1 MRIRSVAAITAT
13 AVAVVTAPAARAA
26 VRYEHYVALGDSY
39 AAVGNLLSTHGTA
52 GCFRSTENYAAD
64 LAKSLTIKDFVD
76 NSCSSATTEHLSK
89 PQNTGL
95 GTNPPQLDGLSADT
109 DLVTLTIGGNDLG
122 FVDIATGCGVLSA
135 TNPAGNPCQ
144 QANTANGVDKV
155 IAKIDDE
162 VVPKVAAAVR
172 AIAERAPRATVVVA
186 GYLPLLPP
194 TAGCWPVV
202 PLAAGD
208 AAWLHG
214 VQRHLDEAV
223 TAQARIAGG
232 VPVDPSGRT
241 GHDACQVPWKRWVEP
256 VLPAAPTTPLHPNA
270 TGQRALAG
278 MVQAAVSG

>member
-1 MRIRSVAAITAT
+1 MRIRGIAIAAA
-13 AVAVVTAPAARAA
+13 AAVVMTAPAARAA
-26 VRYEHYVALGDSY
+26 ERYEHYVALGDSY

-64 LAKSLTIKDFVD
+64 LAKSLHIKDFTD
-76 NSCSSATTEHLSK
+76 ISCGSATTEHLVK

-122 FVDIATGCGVLSA
+122 FVDIATGCGLLSA
-135 TNPAGNPCQ
+135 TNPFGNPCQ
-144 QANTANGVDKV
+144 RANTAHGVDKV

-172 AIAERAPRATVVVA
+172 AIAQRAPRATVVVA

-194 TAGCWPVV
+194 QAGCWPVV

-208 AAWLHG
+208 ATWLHG
-214 VQRHLDEAV
+214 VQRHLDDAI
-223 TAQARIAGG
+223 TAQAGLAGG
-232 VPVDPSGRT
+232 IAVNPSGRT
-241 GHDACQVPWKRWVEP
+241 GHDACQVPSKRWVEP
-256 VLPAAPTTPLHPNA
+256 VLPAAATTPLHPNA
-270 TGQRALAG
+270 AGQRALAG
-278 MVQAAVSG
+278 FVEAAITG